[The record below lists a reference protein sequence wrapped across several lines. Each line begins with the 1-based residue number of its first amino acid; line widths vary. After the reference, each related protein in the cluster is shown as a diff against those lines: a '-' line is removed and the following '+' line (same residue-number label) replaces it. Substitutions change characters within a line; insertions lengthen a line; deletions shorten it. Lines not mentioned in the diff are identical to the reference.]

1 MWKWTGALVGM
12 GMLAMANVFAEES
25 ADPAPG
31 GMKLLSGYQ
40 HQKLQ
45 GIDTHVGKVWKDGGL
60 SIQYD
65 IGKLA
70 GNYAK
75 AQAKD
80 EPLWHKEQVIGGR
93 TLHLAL
99 AKDKKFYVTLP
110 EWNANFWGQV
120 KTEEDIADILLMVLT
135 YSPAEKTPK

>member
-1 MWKWTGALVGM
+1 MWKWTGALVAVGIF
-12 GMLAMANVFAEES
+12 AMASVFADEP
-25 ADPAPG
+25 ADSAPG
-31 GMKLLSGYQ
+31 GIKLLSGYK
-40 HQKLQ
+40 HQVLQ
-45 GIDTHVGKVWKDGGL
+45 GIDTRVGKVWKEGGL

-75 AQAKD
+75 AQGKD

-93 TLHLAL
+93 TVHLTL

-110 EWNANFWGQV
+110 QGNANFWGQV

-135 YSPAEKTPK
+135 YAPDEKTPK